1 MQREAQLLAALNLWA
16 AFLYAPLLEDKP
28 QKIMGDKE
36 SLYGAKVAGEV
47 HQELRRLG
55 GVRPPR
61 EFVLMDRA
69 AVGLG
74 SVFMHLD
81 AEINW
86 HQMFHDLIS
95 GFDVDALEQRQTD
108 VLQSLD
114 LPLPE

>member
-1 MQREAQLLAALNLWA
+1 
-16 AFLYAPLLEDKP
+16 
-28 QKIMGDKE
+28 MGDKE

-47 HQELRRLG
+47 HKELRRLG
-55 GVRPPR
+55 GVKPPR

-86 HQMFHDLIS
+86 HQMFHDLIG
-95 GFDVDALEQRQTD
+95 GFDVKALEKRQTK
-108 VLQSLD
+108 VLKARK
-114 LPLPE
+114 LPLPS